1 MKTELI
7 LALVFL
13 VLAVVCFIVG
23 SNADRA
29 KPYNLNATR
38 DFSYFGF
45 VVFIVLF
52 IIFGVMCLI

>member
-1 MKTELI
+1 MEAKQI
-7 LALVFL
+7 LTLVFL

-38 DFSYFGF
+38 DFAYLGF

-52 IIFGVMCLI
+52 FIFGAMCLI